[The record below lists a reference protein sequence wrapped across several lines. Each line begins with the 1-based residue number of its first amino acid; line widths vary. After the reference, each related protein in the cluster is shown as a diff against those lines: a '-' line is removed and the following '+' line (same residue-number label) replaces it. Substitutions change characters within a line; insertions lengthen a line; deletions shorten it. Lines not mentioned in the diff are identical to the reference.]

1 MVRRGPALCVGS
13 GPSPLSP
20 LGGSP
25 WVTGCLQSG
34 QEHQSSLVSSTR
46 PTFLLAQPPPHH
58 PPVRTHFFALQSSFH
73 IQGTPQ
79 PPTAAVGETPFLQN
93 PPGQGK
99 TPGPAPQP
107 DRVAPCPQV
116 SELSLCPSLAVASAF
131 PGRRRGCSISA
142 SSETEK
148 PRQAGTEGGRE
159 TNRAAPGRCHGWFSS
174 SKWAMT
180 AAPWGREQAEQGR
193 FMAVGQAQAEPNLLP
208 SISFMNKMKCRTS
221 SAGTL

>member
-25 WVTGCLQSG
+25 WVTGCLKPG
-34 QEHQSSLVSSTR
+34 QEHQSSLVSSTG

-58 PPVRTHFFALQSSFH
+58 PPVRTHFFAPQSSFH

-79 PPTAAVGETPFLQN
+79 PPTAAVGETPFLQS

-107 DRVAPCPQV
+107 DRVATMSPGVRAVPLPQP
-116 SELSLCPSLAVASAF
+116 SCGLSV
-131 PGRRRGCSISA
+131 
-142 SSETEK
+142 
-148 PRQAGTEGGRE
+148 PRQEERLFHLCLFRERETKASRNRGRE
-159 TNRAAPGRCHGWFSS
+159 GDKQGCTWEMSWLVFQLQMGNDSS
-174 SKWAMT
+174 SMGA
-180 AAPWGREQAEQGR
+180 
-193 FMAVGQAQAEPNLLP
+193 
-208 SISFMNKMKCRTS
+208 
-221 SAGTL
+221 